1 MNTTYTTKHGQRWDE
16 IALAAYGDAT
26 MIQPIIEAN
35 PAVALTPELPQGI
48 VLLIPILEP
57 AETEVNNLPPWK
69 R

>member
-1 MNTTYTTKHGQRWDE
+1 MNTTYTTKQGQRWDE

-26 MIQPIIEAN
+26 LIQPIVEAN
-35 PAVALTPELPQGI
+35 PAVALSPELPQGI
-48 VLLIPILEP
+48 VLLIPILEI